1 MAVCVLVCCERGV
14 SVFSCIVGRT
24 VHVRTSAV
32 TEVLLLACSDIG
44 AFGQGHSRSI
54 ILRRFSVCGRSDRR
68 AHKSHITRISHT
80 TTVRLSG

>member
-32 TEVLLLACSDIG
+32 TEVLLLV
-44 AFGQGHSRSI
+44 FGHRSVRTVSRSI